1 MKQGDIYK
9 SEGGYRVAWAMWG
22 DSPVITNSPWYAT
35 HEEAE
40 QAIKARKAA
49 DERQAAIDKAIQY
62 GDMADLDILD
72 PKTAKALRAAG
83 IA

>member
-22 DSPVITNSPWYAT
+22 DGPVITNSPWYAT
-35 HEEAE
+35 YEEAE
-40 QAIKARKAA
+40 QAIRERQAA
-49 DERQAAIDKAIQY
+49 NERQAAIDKAIQD
-62 GDMADLDILD
+62 GDLRALEKID
-72 PKTAKALRAAG
+72 PKTAQAIREAG

>member
-22 DSPVITNSPWYAT
+22 DGPVITNSPWYAT

-40 QAIKARKAA
+40 QAIKERKAA
-49 DERQAAIDKAIQY
+49 NERQEAID
-62 GDMADLDILD
+62 GDMAALDILD
-72 PKTAKALRAAG
+72 PTTAKAIRAAG
-83 IA
+83 IV